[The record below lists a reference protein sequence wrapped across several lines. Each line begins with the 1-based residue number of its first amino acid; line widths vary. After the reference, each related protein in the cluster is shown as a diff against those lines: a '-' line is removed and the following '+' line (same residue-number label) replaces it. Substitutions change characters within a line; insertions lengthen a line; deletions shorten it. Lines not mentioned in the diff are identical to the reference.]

1 MATRSKHPG
10 FLSRGKLEYAIIL
23 NLCKRSRT
31 GSRGKMQSH
40 DMAMKVSIHNSKL
53 FLEKVHMVNKNW
65 SFEKKMPIALFNCQV
80 LGLQNRGISKRLE
93 EYTEE
98 EILQAFQK
106 ESENL
111 SKC

>member
-1 MATRSKHPG
+1 
-10 FLSRGKLEYAIIL
+10 
-23 NLCKRSRT
+23 
-31 GSRGKMQSH
+31 
-40 DMAMKVSIHNSKL
+40 
-53 FLEKVHMVNKNW
+53 MVDKNW

>member
-10 FLSRGKLEYAIIL
+10 FLRRGKLQYAIIL

-40 DMAMKVSIHNSKL
+40 DMAMKVSIHNCKL
-53 FLEKVHMVNKNW
+53 YR
-65 SFEKKMPIALFNCQV
+65 KKYRWWIRTGHLKRKCQLPYCQV

-111 SKC
+111 SKRL